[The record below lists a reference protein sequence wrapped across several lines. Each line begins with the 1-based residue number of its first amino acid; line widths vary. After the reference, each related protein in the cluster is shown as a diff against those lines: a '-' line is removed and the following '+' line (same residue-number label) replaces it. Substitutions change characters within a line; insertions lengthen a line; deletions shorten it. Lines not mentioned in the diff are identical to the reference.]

1 MLRLI
6 DANLNRLSE
15 GLRVLEDMARFM
27 LSDANLSARLKE
39 LRHRL
44 SEGNPS
50 IRTALL
56 SSRDPSQ
63 DVGAFAADAMQRAD
77 VPDIVAA
84 NARRV
89 TESLRVLEEFA
100 KLPESALDPETFK
113 KARFTMYD
121 IEREL
126 MGRVL
131 RRGRRIQGLYVIID
145 PDMLVQR
152 DEAETCRQAI
162 RGGARV
168 VQLRDKGRDRRVVL
182 ASARR
187 LGEACHDADVPFIVN
202 DYADIVIASAADG
215 LHLGQGDLPLPEARR
230 MLPIDRLIGCTVR
243 TAEQAQRAEAEGA
256 DYVAVGAMY
265 PTRSKEQPEV
275 VGLERLRQVRESVS
289 LPLVAIGGINAGNAA
304 DVMDAGADA
313 VAVMSAVIQTDD
325 VEQAARS
332 IAEKVRQHNGQ
343 DNS

>member
-15 GLRVLEDMARFM
+15 GLRVLEDVSRFM
-27 LSDANLSARLKE
+27 LSDETLSGRLKE

-50 IRTALL
+50 IRTAML
-56 SSRDPSQ
+56 SARDSSE
-63 DVGAFAADAMQRAD
+63 DVGAFAADAMQRKG

-89 TESLRVLEEFA
+89 TESLRVLEEFS
-100 KLPESALDPETFK
+100 KLPESTLDPATFK
-113 KARFTMYD
+113 QARFAMYD

-126 MGRVL
+126 TGKVL

-145 PDMLVQR
+145 PAMLGQR
-152 DEAETCRQAI
+152 DEADTCRQAI

-168 VQLRDKGRDRRVVL
+168 VQLRDKKRGRRDVL
-182 ASARR
+182 ESARR
-187 LGEACHDADVPFIVN
+187 LGEVCRGADVPLIVN
-202 DYADIVIASAADG
+202 DYADIVISSSADG

-230 MLPIDRLIGCTVR
+230 MLPIDRLIGCTAR
-243 TAEQAQRAEAEGA
+243 TVEQAQRAEAEGA

-265 PTRSKEQPEV
+265 PTRSKDQPQV

-289 LPLVAIGGINAGNAA
+289 LPLVAIGGINAENAT
-304 DVMDAGADA
+304 DVINAGADA
-313 VAVMSAVIQTDD
+313 VAVMSAVIQADD
-325 VEQAARS
+325 VEKAARG
-332 IAEKVRQHNGQ
+332 IAEKVEVA
-343 DNS
+343 

>member
-15 GLRVLEDMARFM
+15 GLRLLEDVARFM
-27 LSDANLSARLKE
+27 LSDANLSARLKQ

-44 SEGNPS
+44 SEDNPS

-56 SSRDPSQ
+56 SSRDSSQ
-63 DVGAFAADAMQRAD
+63 DVGAFAADAMHRSG

-100 KLPESALDPETFK
+100 KLPESTLDPETFK

-126 MGRVL
+126 TGRVL
-131 RRGRRIQGLYVIID
+131 RRDRRIQGLYVIID
-145 PDMLVQR
+145 PDMLGQR
-152 DEAETCRQAI
+152 GEAETCQQAI

-168 VQLRDKGRDRRVVL
+168 VQLRDKGRDRRDVL
-182 ASARR
+182 DSARQ
-187 LGEACHDADVPFIVN
+187 LHDTCQESDVPFIIN
-202 DYADIVIASAADG
+202 DYADIAISSAADG

-230 MLPIDRLIGCTVR
+230 MLPIDRLIGCTAR
-243 TAEQAQRAEAEGA
+243 TVEQAQRAEAEGA

-275 VGLERLRQVRESVS
+275 VGLERLRQVRRSVS
-289 LPLVAIGGINAGNAA
+289 LPLVAIGGINADNAA
-304 DVMDAGADA
+304 DVMNAGADA
-313 VAVMSAVIQTDD
+313 VAVMSAVIQAGD
-325 VEQAARS
+325 VERAARS
-332 IAEKVRQHNGQ
+332 IAEKVEVA
-343 DNS
+343 

>member
-1 MLRLI
+1 MMLRLI

-15 GLRVLEDMARFM
+15 GLRLLEDVSRFM
-27 LSDANLSARLKE
+27 LSDATLSARLKA

-56 SSRDPSQ
+56 SARDSAE
-63 DVGAFAADAMQRAD
+63 DVGAFAADTMQRRD

-100 KLPESALDPETFK
+100 KLPDSTLDPATFK
-113 KARFTMYD
+113 EARFAMYD

-126 MGRVL
+126 TGKVL
-131 RRGRRIQGLYVIID
+131 RRGRRIRGLYVIID
-145 PDMLVQR
+145 PEMLGQR
-152 DEAETCRQAI
+152 DEVETCQQAI
-162 RGGARV
+162 RGGAKV
-168 VQLRDKGRDRRVVL
+168 VQLRDKKRDKRDVL
-182 ASARR
+182 ESARR
-187 LGEACHDADVPFIVN
+187 LHDICRGADVPFIVN
-202 DYADIVIASAADG
+202 DYADIVISSAGDG
-215 LHLGQGDLPLPEARR
+215 LHLGQEDLPLPEARR
-230 MLPIDRLIGCTVR
+230 ILPIDKLIGCTTR
-243 TAEQAQRAEAEGA
+243 TVEQAQRAEAEGA

-289 LPLVAIGGINAGNAA
+289 LPVVAIGGINADNAP
-304 DVMDAGADA
+304 DVIDAGADA
-313 VAVMSAVIQTDD
+313 VAVMSAVILADD
-325 VEQAARS
+325 VEKAARS
-332 IAEKVRQHNGQ
+332 IAEKVETT
-343 DNS
+343 

>member
-15 GLRVLEDMARFM
+15 GLRVLEDVSRFM
-27 LSDANLSARLKE
+27 LSDEALSARLKE

-56 SSRDPSQ
+56 SVRDSSE
-63 DVGAFAADAMQRAD
+63 DVGAFAGDAMQRRD

-89 TESLRVLEEFA
+89 TESLRVLEEFS
-100 KLPESALDPETFK
+100 KLPDSTLDAASFK
-113 KARFTMYD
+113 KARFAMYD

-126 MGRVL
+126 TGKVL

-145 PDMLVQR
+145 PQMLRQR
-152 DEAETCRQAI
+152 DEVETCQQAI
-162 RGGARV
+162 RGGAKV
-168 VQLRDKGRDRRVVL
+168 VQLRDKQRGTQEVL
-182 ASARR
+182 ASSRR
-187 LGEACHDADVPFIVN
+187 LHQVCQAVDVPLIVN
-202 DYADIVIASAADG
+202 DYADIVISSAADG
-215 LHLGQGDLPLPEARR
+215 LHLGQGDLPLPEARKI
-230 MLPIDRLIGCTVR
+230 LPIDKLIGCTAR
-243 TAEQAQRAEAEGA
+243 TVEQAQRAEADGA

-265 PTRSKEQPEV
+265 PTKSKEQPTV

-289 LPLVAIGGINAGNAA
+289 LPLVAIGGINADNAT
-304 DVMDAGADA
+304 DVMNAGADA
-313 VAVMSAVIQTDD
+313 VAVMSAVIGADD
-325 VEQAARS
+325 VERAARS
-332 IAEKVRQHNGQ
+332 IAEKVEVA
-343 DNS
+343 

>member
-15 GLRVLEDMARFM
+15 GLRVLEDVARFM
-27 LSDANLSARLKE
+27 LSDSRLSGELKE

-56 SSRDPSQ
+56 SVRDSSE
-63 DVGAFAADAMQRAD
+63 DVGAFAEDAMQRSD
-77 VPDIVAA
+77 VPDVVAA

-100 KLPESALDPETFK
+100 KLSDSTFDPENFK
-113 KARFTMYD
+113 KARFKMYD

-126 MGRVL
+126 TGRVL

-145 PDMLVQR
+145 PDMLGQR
-152 DEAETCRQAI
+152 DEVEVCRQAL

-168 VQLRDKGRDRRVVL
+168 VQLRDKKRGRQEVL

-187 LGEACHDADVPFIVN
+187 LGDACRGAEVPLIVN
-202 DYADIVIASAADG
+202 DYAEVVIAAAADG
-215 LHLGQGDLPLPEARR
+215 LHLGQDDLPPAEARR
-230 MLPIDRLIGCTVR
+230 ILPIDRLIGCTAR
-243 TAEQAQRAEAEGA
+243 TVEQA
-256 DYVAVGAMY
+256 
-265 PTRSKEQPEV
+265 EV
-275 VGLERLRQVRESVS
+275 VGLERLREVREAVS
-289 LPLVAIGGINAGNAA
+289 LPLVAIGGINADNTS
-304 DVMDAGADA
+304 DVIDAGADA
-313 VAVMSAVIQTDD
+313 VAVMSAVIQADD
-325 VEQAARS
+325 IEKAARS
-332 IAEKVRQHNGQ
+332 IAEKVEVA
-343 DNS
+343 

>member
-15 GLRVLEDMARFM
+15 GLRVLEDVARFM
-27 LSDANLSARLKE
+27 LSDATLSARLKE

-56 SSRDPSQ
+56 SSRDSSE
-63 DVGAFAADAMQRAD
+63 DVGAFAADAMQRSD
-77 VPDIVAA
+77 VPDIVTA

-100 KLPESALDPETFK
+100 KLPESTLDPANFK
-113 KARFTMYD
+113 KARFEMYD

-126 MGRVL
+126 TGRVL
-131 RRGRRIQGLYVIID
+131 RRSKRIQGLYVIID
-145 PDMLVQR
+145 PQMLGQR
-152 DEAETCRQAI
+152 DETEVCRQAL

-168 VQLRDKGRDRRVVL
+168 VQLRDKKRGRQEVL

-187 LGEACHDADVPFIVN
+187 LGDACRGAEVPLIVN
-202 DYADIVIASAADG
+202 DYADVVIAAAADG
-215 LHLGQGDLPLPEARR
+215 LHLGQEDLPVAEARR
-230 MLPIDRLIGCTVR
+230 ILPIDRLIGCTVR
-243 TAEQAQRAEAEGA
+243 NVEQAQQAEDDGA

-265 PTRSKEQPEV
+265 LTQSKDQPMV
-275 VGLERLRQVRESVS
+275 VGLERLREVREAVS
-289 LPLVAIGGINAGNAA
+289 LPLVAIGGINAGNAS
-304 DVMDAGADA
+304 DVIEAGADA
-313 VAVMSAVIQTDD
+313 VAVMSAVIQSDD
-325 VEQAARS
+325 IEQAARS
-332 IAEKVRQHNGQ
+332 IAEKVEVA
-343 DNS
+343 